1 MIPSHQARDPLD
13 PKVPL
18 LDHVTMSNQFSIFRG
33 QNTCPKKSST
43 PWSFAERTTG
53 QLEQLEQLGR
63 PAFSAAHQPMNLL
76 EKVGHFISKRGDYIQ
91 EQISGKRVFSAHVTN
106 ATDEA
111 GIAIGIHRGGGQK
124 K

>member
-1 MIPSHQARDPLD
+1 
-13 PKVPL
+13 
-18 LDHVTMSNQFSIFRG
+18 MSKEIINSLILRFL
-33 QNTCPKKSST
+33 
-43 PWSFAERTTG
+43 RTTG

-63 PAFSAAHQPMNLL
+63 PAAPAALPMNLL

-111 GIAIGIHRGGGQK
+111 GIAIGAPYSSLVDFSDSKLR
-124 K
+124 